1 MYRIIRET
9 IHNKTEYKIQKRFLL
24 LWWVTQ
30 RISDIEYGTYDSSF
44 ASFTSV
50 EQAER
55 YIRTYCIKPETK
67 IVKYFK
73 L

>member
-9 IHNKTEYKIQKRFLL
+9 THNKTEYKIQKRSLFS
-24 LWWVTQ
+24 WVTQ

-67 IVKYFK
+67 IVKYIK

>member
-9 IHNKTEYKIQKRFLL
+9 THNEIEYKIQKRFLL
-24 LWWVTQ
+24 WWVTQ
-30 RISDIEYGTYDSSF
+30 RIGDIEYGTYDPNF

-55 YIRTYCIKPETK
+55 YIRTYCKKPETK
-67 IVKYFK
+67 IVKYIK